1 VIATHSLTL
10 MAWSQEPIHLLAD
23 ESPSVVTRRRVVA
36 YRDLERCIETK

>member
-23 ESPSVVTRRRVVA
+23 ESPYVIARRRVVA
-36 YRDLERCIETK
+36 YRDLERCNETQ